1 MIFGSDRL
9 IPRTLLG
16 VITAAACAAAI
27 ATPETPGLLD
37 PETQTP
43 GLAVGEP
50 APDAMVKTAEGDEM
64 SLADLYAD
72 GPVIVTFYRG
82 GWCPFCTKALAGW
95 EERMDDVAAMGA
107 TFVAITP
114 EKPEHAASTQ
124 GKHAPSM
131 MIVSDASGEA
141 SRAYRVAFAMPEPLQ
156 ERYKGY
162 GVDLSAH
169 NANGAWE
176 LPAPGT
182 FVIDRDGVITYAW
195 ADWDYKKRADPDE
208 VLEAARKAAE

>member
-1 MIFGSDRL
+1 MKFVLDRST
-9 IPRTLLG
+9 PRRLLAIAVLATG
-16 VITAAACAAAI
+16 VGAI
-27 ATPETPGLLD
+27 ATPESPGLMD
-37 PETQTP
+37 PETQSP
-43 GLAVGEP
+43 GLAVGDRG
-50 APDAMVKTAEGDEM
+50 PDAMVMTAEGEEM
-64 SLADLYAD
+64 SLADLYQD

-95 EERMDDVAAMGA
+95 EDRMDDVAALGV

-114 EKPEHAASTQ
+114 EKPEHAAATQ

-131 MIVSDASGEA
+131 MIVSDAAGEA
-141 SRAYRVAFAMPEPLQ
+141 SRAYRVAFAVTAPLQ
-156 ERYKGY
+156 ETYKGY
-162 GVDLSAH
+162 GVDLCEH
-169 NANGAWE
+169 NANGTWE

-208 VLEAARKAAE
+208 VLEAARIAAE